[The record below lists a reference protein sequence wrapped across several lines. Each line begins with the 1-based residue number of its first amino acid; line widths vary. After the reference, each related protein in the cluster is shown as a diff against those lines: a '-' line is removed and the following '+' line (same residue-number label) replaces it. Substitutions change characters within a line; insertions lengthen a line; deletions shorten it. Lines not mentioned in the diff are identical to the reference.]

1 MSKYL
6 SCLAIGAILSILLF
20 VHLSSV
26 PKPSFDE
33 GWVLSVARTWVEH
46 GYYGQILDGHPR
58 SASMLNVGF
67 PAIGPIALSFRL
79 FGIGFWQGRLPGVLC
94 TFGAFWAL
102 YWLSKR
108 LYDRR
113 TAICTMVFLVFLTPF
128 VSWAHST
135 LIGRQALGE
144 MPAVFYLVSGY
155 VCFILSL
162 DRSPWFIGGTAMLWG
177 LSAITKL
184 QGAPFLTL
192 GLLVALILVSMRR
205 QWREARIVAITFA
218 GFVGSYLVWKQV
230 QDYFLGE
237 KLLHQL
243 WEGLI
248 GTTAITLAGS
258 ARTHALY
265 AFLLAGV
272 PTGVA
277 LLWTGRKNWH
287 FFTNGR
293 VNSNNVVTSV
303 LWCQVFTWLAWFLF
317 LSVGWERYLFS
328 PIYLGSP
335 FCAAVAIEW
344 TSSFSSRTAFQRT
357 LKVPFGT
364 RTSVF
369 RVSIGVVGAIYFYF
383 YIMGLSYCLK
393 NAIHA
398 SSTEPARQVAE
409 MLNSEKNRNP
419 LVETCEMELFVLLSI
434 RYHYPDEDVHMNL
447 NRRTFLKEQTAIDY
461 DASLSKSD
469 YLVIGPQARLW
480 KIYEPLIKEGKFKLK
495 NRVEYYDI
503 YVRTGAESDEARRQA
518 IRNNVKAKLNN
529 P

>member
-6 SCLAIGAILSILLF
+6 LCLAIGAILSILLF
-20 VHLSSV
+20 VPLSSV

-67 PAIGPIALSFRL
+67 PAIAPIAFSFRL
-79 FGIGFWQGRLPGVLC
+79 LGIGFWQGRLPGVLF
-94 TFGAFWAL
+94 TFGALWAL

-128 VSWAHST
+128 VSWVHPT

-162 DRSPWFIGGTAMLWG
+162 DKSPWFVGGTAILWG

-184 QGAPFLTL
+184 QGAPFLAL
-192 GLLVALILVSMRR
+192 GLLFALMLVTMRR
-205 QWREARIVAITFA
+205 QWRAATIVAITFA
-218 GFVGSYLVWKQV
+218 GFVGSFLVWKQV
-230 QDYFLGE
+230 QDYLLGE
-237 KLLHQL
+237 RLLHQL
-243 WEGLI
+243 GEGLL
-248 GTTAITLAGS
+248 GTTVIALAGN
-258 ARTHALY
+258 ARIHAFY

-272 PTGVA
+272 PTAAA
-277 LLWTGRKNWH
+277 LLWTGRKSWH
-287 FFTNGR
+287 FFSNDRLT
-293 VNSNNVVTSV
+293 SNNIVVSA

-317 LSVGWERYLFS
+317 LSIGWERYLFS

-335 FCAAVAIEW
+335 FCAAAAIEW
-344 TSSFSSRTAFQRT
+344 TSSLSLRTAFHRR
-357 LKVPFGT
+357 LKAPFAT
-364 RTSVF
+364 RNSVF
-369 RVSIGVVGAIYFYF
+369 RVSIGIVGAMYIYF

-409 MLNSEKNRNP
+409 MLNGEEDRNP
-419 LVETCEMELFVLLSI
+419 LVETCEMELFVLLNT
-434 RYHYPDEDVHMNL
+434 RYHYPDEYVHMKL
-447 NRRTFLKEQTAIDY
+447 NRRTFLNKQTAISY
-461 DASLSKSD
+461 DASLSNPD

-480 KIYEPLIKEGKFKLK
+480 RIYEPIITEGKFRLK
-495 NRVEYYDI
+495 KRVEFYDI
-503 YVRTGAESDEARRQA
+503 YVPTGAKSDEVRR
-518 IRNNVKAKLNN
+518 
-529 P
+529 